1 MVTCYQQG
9 GGPMIQSVL
18 YSIEVIQDEARQLVE
33 RGVLSR
39 QQPIYILCGYI
50 QAREWTLFE
59 VELER
64 NDFLLRDPIIDL
76 IGPERWQND

>member
-1 MVTCYQQG
+1 
-9 GGPMIQSVL
+9 MIQSVL
-18 YSIEVIQDEARQLVE
+18 YSLEVIQDEARQLVE

-59 VELER
+59 AELER
-64 NDFLLRDPIIDL
+64 NDFLLRDSIIDL